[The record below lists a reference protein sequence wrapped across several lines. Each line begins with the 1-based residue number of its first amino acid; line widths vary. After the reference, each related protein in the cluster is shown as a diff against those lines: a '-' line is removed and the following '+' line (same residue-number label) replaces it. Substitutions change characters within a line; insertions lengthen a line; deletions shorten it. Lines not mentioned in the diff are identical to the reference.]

1 MKKIQLLFLGTALI
15 MLINCDDDSTT
26 VTLDDSSN
34 GSVDVSV
41 LASKFYNSPNVTV
54 TVGINDITIRSTNE
68 PDHESMYYP
77 TSHPLYKTY
86 TEIDNPDFKQ
96 NPNFIEAQN
105 YVFTL
110 PRYPS
115 EATSKEST
123 GFGAIGVAVN
133 SVVFFN
139 QQAAPGD
146 DILDEL
152 NTFDQYEGH
161 PQNEGQYHYHI
172 EPVWI
177 TQLKGSEAFLGFLL
191 DGFPVYGPIENGKAL
206 TDTELDEY
214 YGHTSATADFPD
226 GIYHYHFSSE
236 LMWVNGGQYYGSTGT
251 VTN

>member
-15 MLINCDDDSTT
+15 MLINCNDDSTT
-26 VTLDDSSN
+26 VTLGDTSK

-41 LASKFYNSPNVTV
+41 LATKFYNSPNVTV
-54 TVGINDITIRSTNE
+54 VVSTNE
-68 PDHESMYYP
+68 IVISSNNQPDHKSMYYP
-77 TSHPLYKTY
+77 TTHALY
-86 TEIDNPDFKQ
+86 EIDPDPTFKQ
-96 NPNFIEAQN
+96 NPNSIVSQD

-110 PRYPS
+110 PRFPS

-123 GFGAIGVAVN
+123 TFGAIGVSVN

-139 QQAAPGD
+139 QQAAPDD

-152 NTFDQYEGH
+152 ITFDQYEGH
-161 PQNEGQYHYHI
+161 PQNQGQYHYHI
-172 EPVWI
+172 EPIGI
-177 TQLKGSEAFLGFLL
+177 TQLKGKEAFLGFLL